1 MTGGGPAVRYLKH
14 DAFTLDP
21 ADLGPLD
28 WVFCDAA
35 CYPPRLY
42 EWVCKLLAAGL
53 CGNFVCTL
61 KMQGPPDN
69 ETARLFAEIPGGM
82 VLHLCCNKH
91 ELTWIRIDP
100 ASKPRGDSAAV
111 ISG

>member
-1 MTGGGPAVRYLKH
+1 MTSPQGGVSYIKH

-21 ADLGPLD
+21 AALGKLD

-42 EWVCKLLAAGL
+42 EWVGRLRAAGFR
-53 CGNFVCTL
+53 GNFVCTL

-69 ETARLFAEIPGGM
+69 KTARLFAEIPGGA
-82 VLHLCCNKH
+82 VLHLCYNKH
-91 ELTWIRIDP
+91 ELTWIKTGEDP
-100 ASKPRGDSAAV
+100 
-111 ISG
+111 